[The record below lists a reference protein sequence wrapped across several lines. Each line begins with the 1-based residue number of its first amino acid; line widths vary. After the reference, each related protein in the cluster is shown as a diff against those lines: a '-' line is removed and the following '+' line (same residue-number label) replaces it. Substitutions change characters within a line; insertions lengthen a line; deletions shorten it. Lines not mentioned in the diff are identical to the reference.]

1 MTRVGRLFGAA
12 FTWLVVGAACLVVL
26 GVCLPLLAVA
36 ALLRGLYELGRVLI
50 RHGEMSG
57 ADDLDDVLRAQIDG
71 DDEAYSVDVMACGC
85 TYAGV
90 SVTCDACGWRTCM
103 DHAAATHLCER
114 DPIRSWQD
122 ASLTPAVEAGV
133 NEAFAR
139 IAARLSDL
147 NRVDK
152 QLSRYYL
159 IGDEK

>member
-1 MTRVGRLFGAA
+1 MTQVGRLLGAA
-12 FTWLVVGAACLVVL
+12 FTWLVVGAACLVAL

-50 RHGEMSG
+50 RRGEMSG
-57 ADDLDDVLRAQIDG
+57 ADDLDDVLRAHIDG
-71 DDEAYSVDVMACGC
+71 DEAYSVDVMACGC

-90 SVTCDACGWRTCM
+90 SVTCDACGWQTCM

-133 NEAFAR
+133 NDG
-139 IAARLSDL
+139 SPT
-147 NRVDK
+147 
-152 QLSRYYL
+152 
-159 IGDEK
+159 

>member
-1 MTRVGRLFGAA
+1 MSRVGYFIGAA
-12 FTWLVVGAACLVVL
+12 LVWTVMAVVAAVMFVI
-26 GVCLPLLAVA
+26 GLPLLVVA
-36 ALLRGLYELGRVLI
+36 ALLRGLYELGRVPI
-50 RHGEMSG
+50 RRGEMSG
-57 ADDLDDVLRAQIDG
+57 ADDLDDVLRARIDG
-71 DDEAYSVDVMACGC
+71 DGEAYSVDVMACGC

-133 NEAFAR
+133 NDAFAR